1 MASPVVVA
9 ALLPHAPIICPAVA
23 GPRAEAVAATTAA
36 CAEAGREVVAAAP
49 DVVVTTAPHGAR
61 HPTDL
66 TLHTADRLAGDL
78 GRFGAPEVRVDLP
91 GAVELAEGI
100 IEAGIAGM
108 VVRPLDSG
116 GLEYSTVVP
125 LSFLC
130 RAGWRGPTLVV
141 GLPYPGEGDPAAIGA
156 AVAAAAGRLGLH
168 IGVIAS
174 GDMSHR
180 LTADAPAGFDPDG
193 ARFDAKVT
201 ALLRAHD
208 FQALRHL
215 DPDLL
220 ARAGEDCLDSL
231 LFAAGCLGFEAHAP
245 RLLSYEGP
253 FGVGYGVA
261 ILTSPPGGHRGEP
274 SLPELARDAIRA
286 YVAEGRVYTPDV
298 AMPAEWQERA
308 PVFVTLHTP
317 AGELRGC
324 IGSLE
329 PTTANVASETV
340 DRAMA
345 AATADPRFAP
355 VRPEEVEGLDVEVS
369 ILSPLEAVDS
379 VADLDP
385 ARYGVV
391 VEAGGRRGVLLP
403 AIPGIDDAEAQ
414 VAIARRKAGL
424 GPDTPVRL
432 YRFTVDK
439 IASPGRQR

>member
-1 MASPVVVA
+1 MASPVAIA
-9 ALLPHAPIICPAVA
+9 ALLPHAPIICPPVA
-23 GPRAEAVAATTAA
+23 GPRADAVASTTAA
-36 CAEAGREVVAAAP
+36 CAEVGREVAAATP
-49 DVVVTTAPHGAR
+49 DVVVITAPHGAR

-66 TLHTADRLAGDL
+66 TLHTAPRLAGDL
-78 GRFGAPEVRVDLP
+78 GRFGAPEVRVELP
-91 GAVELAEGI
+91 GAVALADAI
-100 IEAGIAGM
+100 IEAGISGM
-108 VVRPLDSG
+108 VVRPLESG

-125 LSFLC
+125 LSFLTG
-130 RAGWRGPTLVV
+130 AGWRGPTLVV

-156 AVAAAAGRLGLH
+156 AVAAAADHLGVH

-201 ALLRAHD
+201 TLLRTHD

-215 DPDLL
+215 DPALL

-261 ILTSPPGGHRGEP
+261 ILAAPDEGSGGVG

-286 YVAEGRVYTPDV
+286 YVVEGRVYTPEV
-298 AMPAEWQERA
+298 AMPPEWQERA

-329 PTTANVASETV
+329 PTTANVAAETM
-340 DRAMA
+340 DRAVA

-355 VRPEEVEGLDVEVS
+355 VRPEEVEELDVEVS
-369 ILSPLEAVDS
+369 VLSPLEAVDS
-379 VADLDP
+379 IADLDP
-385 ARYGVV
+385 SRYGVV

-403 AIPGIDDAEAQ
+403 AIPSIDDAETQ

-424 GPDTPVRL
+424 GPDRPVHL

-439 IASPGRQR
+439 VASPGRER